1 MRNCTVI
8 LKKQLKDILK
18 NKATL
23 IQFVMFPILTLVM
36 ENAVTIDGM
45 PELFFTKLFSVM
57 YIGMA
62 PLTSTAAI
70 IAEEKEKNTLRVLIM
85 ANVTPGQYLLGV
97 GFYVWSVCM
106 IGAAVMGMGFPADR
120 FPFYMMIMAI
130 GLMISVFAGACVGI
144 LAKNEMTATSLVVP
158 VMMLFSFLP
167 MLAMFND
174 KIEFISRIIYT
185 RQLQLLLERMAFDG
199 TKLAD
204 LFILSG
210 NAILMLVIFI
220 LSFRQRGLE

>member
-8 LKKQLKDILK
+8 LKKQLKDTLK
-18 NKATL
+18 NKVTL
-23 IQFVMFPILTLVM
+23 IQFIMFPVLTLVM
-36 ENAVTIDGM
+36 ENAITLDGM

-62 PLTSTAAI
+62 PVTSTAAI
-70 IAEEKEKNTLRVLIM
+70 IAEEKEKNTLRVLMM
-85 ANVTPGQYLLGV
+85 ANVTPWQYLLGV

-106 IGAAVMGMGFPADR
+106 IGAVVMGTGFSPDQI
-120 FPFYMMIMAI
+120 PFYMMIMAI
-130 GLMISVFAGACVGI
+130 GLMISVFVGACVGI

-158 VMMLFSFLP
+158 VMMLLSFLP

-174 KIEFISRIIYT
+174 KIKIVSRVFYT
-185 RQLQLLLERMAFDG
+185 RQLQMLLEHMAFDG
-199 TKLAD
+199 AKVAD
-204 LFILSG
+204 TFILSG
-210 NAILMLVIFI
+210 NAILMLVVFI

>member
-1 MRNCTVI
+1 MRNFAVV
-8 LKKQLKDILK
+8 LKKQWKDTLK
-18 NKATL
+18 NKVTL
-23 IQFVMFPILTLVM
+23 IQFIMFPVLTLVM
-36 ENAVTIDGM
+36 ENAVTLDGM

-62 PLTSTAAI
+62 PVTSTAAI
-70 IAEEKEKNTLRVLIM
+70 IAEEKEKNTLRVLMM
-85 ANVTPGQYLLGV
+85 ANVTPWQYLLGV

-106 IGAAVMGMGFPADR
+106 IGAAVMGTGFPLDQI
-120 FPFYMMIMAI
+120 PFYMMIMAI

-158 VMMLFSFLP
+158 FMMLLSFLP

-174 KIEFISRIIYT
+174 KIKIISRVFYT

-199 TKLAD
+199 TKMMDSL
-204 LFILSG
+204 ILSG

>member
-8 LKKQLKDILK
+8 LKKQLKDTLK
-18 NKATL
+18 NKVTL
-23 IQFVMFPILTLVM
+23 IQFIMFPVLTLVM
-36 ENAVTIDGM
+36 ENAITLDGM

-62 PLTSTAAI
+62 PVTSTAAI
-70 IAEEKEKNTLRVLIM
+70 IAEEKEKNTLRVLMM
-85 ANVTPGQYLLGV
+85 ANVTPWQYLLGV

-106 IGAAVMGMGFPADR
+106 IGAVVMGTGFPPDQI
-120 FPFYMMIMAI
+120 PFYMMIMAI
-130 GLMISVFAGACVGI
+130 GLMISVFVGACVGI

-158 VMMLFSFLP
+158 VMMLLPFLP

-174 KIEFISRIIYT
+174 KIKIVSRVFYT
-185 RQLQLLLERMAFDG
+185 RQLQMLLEHMAFDG
-199 TKLAD
+199 AKVAD
-204 LFILSG
+204 TFILSG
-210 NAILMLVIFI
+210 NAILMLVVFI